1 MEVFEKVKSLITE
14 QLDVDEERLDMDTT
28 FEDIDADSL
37 DVVELVMAL
46 EEEFNL
52 EIADEEVEK
61 IKTVGDIVSYIEK
74 QIS

>member
-1 MEVFEKVKSLITE
+1 MDIFGKIKSLISE
-14 QLDVDEERLDMDTT
+14 QLDIDEEKITSETT
-28 FEDIDADSL
+28 FEDIEADSL

-46 EEEFNL
+46 EEEYNL

-74 QIS
+74 HIS